1 MVNIFCITKA
11 QEEYIMH
18 IMDCTLRDG
27 ANVVG
32 TGFSTELTKLMI
44 EGLLDS
50 HIHIIEMGHCT
61 GLGSVKAGGK
71 ACPVTDEEYLEAI
84 APYADKGEIG
94 MFQTAAYAD
103 SELIALAASKGL
115 KFLRVGANAGD
126 GKTAEKAVKMVRD
139 AGLEAKYSL
148 MKAYVVTPDELA
160 EEAKMLESFG
170 VQALMIMDS
179 AGYMMPED
187 AAEYTRKVVDAVSI
201 PVGFH
206 GHSNLGLA
214 MANAQ
219 AAERAGASFIDCGLM
234 GMARSAGNI
243 TTEGAVALFRREGK
257 AQEYDFYKLLR
268 FIDEKLMPAMER
280 EGYHNPIKPLD
291 LVLGYSGCHSS
302 FVGAF
307 KEVAAAAG
315 VNVYE
320 LIIKT
325 SKINQKNPSKDLME
339 EVANTISVSK

>member
-1 MVNIFCITKA
+1 M
-11 QEEYIMH
+11 Y

-44 EGLLDS
+44 EGLIDS
-50 HIHIIEMGHCT
+50 HIKVIEMGHCT

-71 ACPVTDEEYLEAI
+71 SCPVTDEEYLETI
-84 APYADKGEIG
+84 VPYADKADIG
-94 MFQTAAYAD
+94 MFQTAAFAD
-103 SELIALAASKGL
+103 AELIALAAAKGI

-126 GKTAEKAVKMVRD
+126 GKKAEKAVKMVRD

-148 MKAYVVTPDELA
+148 MKAYVVTPEELA

-170 VQALMIMDS
+170 VQAVTIMDS

-187 AAEYTRKVVDAVSI
+187 AAEYTRKIVNAVSI

-219 AAERAGASFIDCGLM
+219 AAEREGAAFIDCGLM

-243 TTEGAVALFRREGK
+243 TTEGALALFRREGK
-257 AQEYDFYKLLR
+257 AQE
-268 FIDEKLMPAMER
+268 MVV
-280 EGYHNPIKPLD
+280 N
-291 LVLGYSGCHSS
+291 VCHSAMKPYKKLPMPWPGLFATKVMIVMAAS
-302 FVGAF
+302 FWL
-307 KEVAAAAG
+307 G
-315 VNVYE
+315 VQRRFPVFWR
-320 LIIKT
+320 LRT
-325 SKINQKNPSKDLME
+325 RLLAMTG
-339 EVANTISVSK
+339 VLL